1 MMSDYSKK
9 RLENFANFNGHSSI
23 QADGKSDYNQAMR
36 QKLPEHGSCFVCGTT
51 NPHSIGLAWWL
62 EDGGIITSEFTLTDA
77 QQGPPGHA
85 HGGASAS
92 ILDEAMGVA
101 VWAAGLRV
109 VAVNLQI
116 DYRRP
121 VPLGQ
126 AVTVRAR
133 ISRRGGSKSWTRGE
147 ILLPDGTVAVEGRGI
162 YVPAK
167 LVDAVKIVL

>member
-1 MMSDYSKK
+1 VKQFFRRAK
-9 RLENFANFNGHSSI
+9 
-23 QADGKSDYNQAMR
+23 GKSDYNAAMK
-36 QKLPEHGSCFVCGTT
+36 QQLPEHGSCFVCGTK

-62 EDGGIITSEFTLTDA
+62 EDGGIVTSEFTLTDA

-85 HGGASAS
+85 HGGASAA

-109 VAVNLQI
+109 VAVNLKI

-126 AVTVRAR
+126 RVAVRAR
-133 ISRRGGSKSWTRGE
+133 ISRHNKRKAWTRGE
-147 ILLPDGTVAVEGRGI
+147 IVLQDGTVAVEGRGI

-167 LVDAVKIVL
+167 LVDTVEFKS